1 MEGRGLD
8 CRTGVGKRGTGD
20 YAAPLGPY
28 WTRERKRGE
37 REIEREEAGIRFG
50 TAIQCFQIDMSIG
63 PRACGCFWAD
73 WLCQ

>member
-37 REIEREEAGIRFG
+37 REIEGRGR
-50 TAIQCFQIDMSIG
+50 D
-63 PRACGCFWAD
+63 
-73 WLCQ
+73 